1 MKKNKLNVHEFW
13 NKSSCGEDLYLKG
26 STQKES
32 FINQSIT
39 RYILEPYILNFAGF
53 NNYKNKKVL
62 EIGLGLGADH
72 QKFAESGANLYG
84 VDLTEK
90 SIMNVRDRLKVFNL
104 KSKISL
110 GDAEKLIFED
120 DFFDLVYSWGVIHHS
135 PQTEDA
141 VDEIYRVLKKGSE
154 AKIMI
159 YNKYSLVGFM
169 LWIRYSLLKCNFS
182 ITLDEIYSKYL
193 ESPGTKAYTKNQAFE
208 LFKKFKEVKIKTVLT
223 HADLLSSKAGQR
235 HEGFILSIARK
246 LYPRFIFKIF
256 FKKFGL
262 FMMINVIK

>member
-1 MKKNKLNVHEFW
+1 MKKNKLKVHDFW

-26 STQKES
+26 STLKES
-32 FINQSIT
+32 FINESRD
-39 RYILEPYILNFAGF
+39 RYKLEPYILNFAEF

-72 QKFAESGANLYG
+72 QKFAESGANLFG
-84 VDLTEK
+84 IDLTEK
-90 SIMNVRDRLKVFNL
+90 SLMHVRNRLKIFNL

-135 PQTEDA
+135 PKTEDA
-141 VDEIYRVLKKGSE
+141 IDEIYRVLKKGSE

-169 LWIRYSLLKCNFS
+169 LWIRYSMFTLNFS

-235 HEGFILSIARK
+235 HEGFILSVARI
-246 LYPRFIFKIF
+246 LYPRFIIKIIFKN
-256 FKKFGL
+256 FGL
-262 FMMINVIK
+262 FMIINAVK